1 MTKIK
6 GWLADMASVQGIK
19 AQDCTPV
26 ALPDSAMLEWLTQ
39 FYRTTCP
46 LPKSFMATRN
56 DGPPQMRENMSA

>member
-1 MTKIK
+1 
-6 GWLADMASVQGIK
+6 MASVQGIK

-26 ALPDSAMLEWLTQ
+26 ALPDSTMLEWLTQ

-46 LPKSFMATRN
+46 LPKRFMSILMSIRN